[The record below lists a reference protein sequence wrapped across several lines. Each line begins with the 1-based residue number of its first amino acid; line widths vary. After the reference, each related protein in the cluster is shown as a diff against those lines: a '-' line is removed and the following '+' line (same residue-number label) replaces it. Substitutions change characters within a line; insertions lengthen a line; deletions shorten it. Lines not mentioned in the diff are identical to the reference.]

1 MRAYA
6 PLAIF
11 IGVTMVLS
19 ACKREQRDFEP
30 DKVDVAK
37 LGPVPLVNLEPGGH
51 TPPKNLEAGKDYE
64 QNAYHLNQ
72 GKALFSAMNCNGC
85 HSNGGGGMGPA
96 LMDDVWIYGS
106 DFVNIA
112 ASIRDG
118 RPNGMPSFG
127 RALPGKRFS
136 SSPHTCARSGG
147 SYPPTPRLVETT
159 RCKRPRARTAL
170 RKIQSLF
177 RSRPPAIRPRHD
189 RTPIEMA
196 GLCVRSFAAFFDWLR
211 RVAIRA

>member
-11 IGVTMVLS
+11 IGITMVLS

-30 DKVDVAK
+30 DRVDVAK

-51 TPPKNLEAGKDYE
+51 TPPKNLQAGKDYE

-127 RALPGKRFS
+127 RALPGETLFELAAYVR
-136 SSPHTCARSGG
+136 ALGG
-147 SYPPTPRLVETT
+147 FVPTNAAPSRNDSLQAAPGEN
-159 RCKRPRARTAL
+159 RTQENPEFVP
-170 RKIQSLF
+170 K
-177 RSRPPAIRPRHD
+177 PPAGNP
-189 RTPIEMA
+189 PA
-196 GLCVRSFAAFFDWLR
+196 P
-211 RVAIRA
+211 